1 MEDLFVSGKQ
11 IEDAYKKEEQALTDK
26 WKKILIGLL
35 VGAVLVFWLGE
46 SLLMKLLDAINGI
59 LSVLIVL
66 LIIALPIA
74 LIGGGIYFMP
84 GLLSTKK
91 EEMTAL
97 KADYKKK
104 LNDAIFYECFERYFS
119 QSDFTLKDE
128 NSTLLKHNEKGEVS
142 IDFSDMLFEDIPF
155 SYKLFDNGSHVYMP
169 LESSLTAPFS
179 VHIRNKPAEKTDKD
193 VVPLDSIQFNSIFTT
208 TCADRIVAFKVM
220 TPAVMNKILELNNK
234 FRICIMRIENDAIS
248 LEMEIKAA
256 MLENDDET
264 ITVQGVISSAQN
276 QIENLA
282 AIANL
287 IKIIQLNKI

>member
-1 MEDLFVSGKQ
+1 
-11 IEDAYKKEEQALTDK
+11 
-26 WKKILIGLL
+26 
-35 VGAVLVFWLGE
+35 
-46 SLLMKLLDAINGI
+46 MKLLDAINGI

-142 IDFSDMLFEDIPF
+142 IDFSDML
-155 SYKLFDNGSHVYMP
+155 
-169 LESSLTAPFS
+169 
-179 VHIRNKPAEKTDKD
+179 
-193 VVPLDSIQFNSIFTT
+193 
-208 TCADRIVAFKVM
+208 
-220 TPAVMNKILELNNK
+220 
-234 FRICIMRIENDAIS
+234 
-248 LEMEIKAA
+248 
-256 MLENDDET
+256 ENDDET

-287 IKIIQLNKI
+287 IKIIQLPTLGKGNLKRKKVCGYCGYHNCYLSGKQIFSKACVQKNCKYFRKENNKFWQNQGRFLLNYANKGENDNEQ